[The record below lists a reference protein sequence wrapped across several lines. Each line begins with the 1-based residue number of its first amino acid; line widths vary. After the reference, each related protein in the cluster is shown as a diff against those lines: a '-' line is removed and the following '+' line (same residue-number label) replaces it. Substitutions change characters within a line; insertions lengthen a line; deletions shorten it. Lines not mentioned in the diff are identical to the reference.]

1 MIFVCSPAAEPPA
14 AVAAQLDTVRIALHG
29 AIGGTGIRA
38 WRRQNRRDTSSKI
51 LGKWQANGIAF
62 WGALRPL
69 PQERIAAMN
78 FSYTMRRIEST
89 LLAVFCFLGT
99 LFVTLLLGAC
109 APAEPP

>member
-1 MIFVCSPAAEPPA
+1 
-14 AVAAQLDTVRIALHG
+14 
-29 AIGGTGIRA
+29 
-38 WRRQNRRDTSSKI
+38 
-51 LGKWQANGIAF
+51 
-62 WGALRPL
+62 
-69 PQERIAAMN
+69 MN